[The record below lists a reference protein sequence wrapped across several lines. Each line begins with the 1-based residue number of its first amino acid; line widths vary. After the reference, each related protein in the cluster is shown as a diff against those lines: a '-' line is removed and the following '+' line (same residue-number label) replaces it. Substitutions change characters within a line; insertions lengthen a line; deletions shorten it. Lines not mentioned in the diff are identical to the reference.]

1 MHEYV
6 QAILKKREDFE
17 NKACSD
23 HSYKEVKLSRADSFV
38 VIQVGFDNHQNICC
52 RPPEV
57 MVGNRRRWFGDCHKT
72 ILNHS
77 EHTVKK
83 EAIHTMIAFW
93 VPPEMRLTT

>member
-72 ILNHS
+72 IFKSLRTHC
-77 EHTVKK
+77 
-83 EAIHTMIAFW
+83 
-93 VPPEMRLTT
+93 